1 MSDPEESSSRTKKLD
16 DLIRADYLPSLGVL
30 DQLWVSARLLSWS
43 MLTFPPQSEMGL
55 SGREVEE
62 RFARASAEVREVT
75 ARMVECDT
83 RHRDKIRRRC
93 QEQRAE
99 VAVLREDLG
108 LAGAE
113 VPRDLALVVQNK
125 QLKAELVRLE
135 EQKEKI
141 MFKFRLV

>member
-1 MSDPEESSSRTKKLD
+1 MADPEESSSRVKELD
-16 DLIRADYLPSLGVL
+16 ALIRADYLPSLGVL